1 MSLTLSCLWERA
13 RAGRDRWNNRTA
25 SGIGNKWWRE
35 KMFKQIDYTMVVVS
49 DMDRAVEFYRDR
61 LGIPLKFQSPDWTE
75 FQTGATTLA
84 LHGGGVTPT
93 GPPAGDPTKQAGS
106 CSIGFNVEDVDKT
119 YEELKAKGIRFV
131 MPPTQREGEGI
142 KLAVCID
149 PDGLP
154 IAFAQ
159 TIAQTAAS

>member
-1 MSLTLSCLWERA
+1 
-13 RAGRDRWNNRTA
+13 
-25 SGIGNKWWRE
+25 
-35 KMFKQIDYTMVVVS
+35 MFKQVDYTMVVVS
-49 DMDRAVEFYRDR
+49 DMERSVEFYRDR

-84 LHGGGVTPT
+84 LHGGGVAPS

-106 CSIGFNVEDVDKT
+106 CSIGFNVEDVDKA

>member
-1 MSLTLSCLWERA
+1 
-13 RAGRDRWNNRTA
+13 
-25 SGIGNKWWRE
+25 
-35 KMFKQIDYTMVVVS
+35 MFKQVDYTMVVVS
-49 DMDRAVEFYRDR
+49 DMNRSVEFYRDQ

-75 FQTGATTLA
+75 FQTGTTTLA
-84 LHGGGVTPT
+84 LHGGGVVPAT
-93 GPPAGDPTKQAGS
+93 PPAADPTKQAGS
-106 CSIGFNVEDVDKT
+106 CSIGFNVADVDKT

-159 TIAQTAAS
+159 TIEQPAAN

>member
-1 MSLTLSCLWERA
+1 
-13 RAGRDRWNNRTA
+13 
-25 SGIGNKWWRE
+25 
-35 KMFKQIDYTMVVVS
+35 MFKQLDYTMVVVS
-49 DMDRAVEFYRDR
+49 DMDRSVEFYRDR

-75 FQTGATTLA
+75 FQTGTTTPA
-84 LHGGGVTPT
+84 LHGGGVAST

-106 CSIGFNVEDVDKT
+106 CSIGFNVEDVDKS

-159 TIAQTAAS
+159 TIAQKAAS